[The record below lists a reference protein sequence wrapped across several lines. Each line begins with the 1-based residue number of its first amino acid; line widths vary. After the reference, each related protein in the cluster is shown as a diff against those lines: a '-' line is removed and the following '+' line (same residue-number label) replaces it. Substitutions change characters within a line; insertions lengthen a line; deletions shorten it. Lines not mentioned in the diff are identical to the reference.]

1 MALDWKIFTQRP
13 YIASLPLEEQVR
25 LFNIA
30 NQKSI
35 KLREQRFVDFANS
48 NSTSQ
53 GAAGDGITGPTFT
66 NIYSVLYDGVDD
78 RTETSVNYSEF
89 DGEAKGT
96 FSFWF
101 KCNGN
106 FSNQHDTVV
115 KVGPPYSRRTFEI
128 ELIMSSQVK
137 FMFTIA
143 QGGSTR
149 NVSTDIGN
157 FRQDDSWHHILFC
170 IDLSLSPNENK
181 TKLFV
186 DGSEVILNGAL
197 SHSSFPSH
205 PAALT
210 VGGTSQANTSFQ
222 GNLDEVA
229 LWSGVDLRDDIA
241 TIYNS
246 GIPNDLNNNGLTPP
260 TTYYRMGDNNGG
272 TGTTITDNGTTDYD
286 LSFVSE
292 PVFETDVPS

>member
-13 YIASLPLEEQVR
+13 YISSLPLEEQVR

-89 DGEAKGT
+89 DGETKGT

-101 KCNGN
+101 KLNGDY
-106 FSNQHDTVV
+106 SNDNHLA
-115 KVGPPYSRRTFEI
+115 KVGPPYSRRTFEHQLLVSGDTTYKFSMAQTGAGKQVSVNLGNLRTDGLWHN
-128 ELIMSSQVK
+128 LI
-137 FMFTIA
+137 
-143 QGGSTR
+143 
-149 NVSTDIGN
+149 
-157 FRQDDSWHHILFC
+157 FC
-170 IDLSLSPNENK
+170 VDLSLSTDADK
-181 TKLFV
+181 AKLFF
-186 DGSEVILNGAL
+186 DGDEETLSSAL
-197 SHSSFPSH
+197 TLSSFPSH
-205 PAALT
+205 PAPLT
-210 VGGTSQANTSFQ
+210 IGGTSQGNKSFP
-222 GNLDEVA
+222 GNIDEIA
-229 LWSGVDLRDDIA
+229 FWAGVDLRDDIA

-246 GIPNDLNNNGLTPP
+246 GIPNDLNNNGLTLP

-292 PVFETDVPS
+292 PVFETDVPT